1 MKYQKLNYSIIGHF
15 DGWKK
20 FKIVTRKSVTGYTTE
35 EYPEIAIRKAGKSWY
50 VDHLATGLAVV
61 SVGSPTRDAAINNYA
76 ENFKAKVDAFDQ
88 KDGFRNAA
96 ETFQNAPLESDV
108 YAWESVHFCTVYDHR
123 FDAVT
128 SAAKRA
134 GLIVQKA
141 GEGTY
146 LNGGE
151 VDIIGTHEALEG
163 IREMIA
169 KSDAERAEIISEP
182 ALASDPEQKPE
193 PKQEEQPKQPE
204 QPEQAAATPEAE
216 RTAKPEKFFIG
227 TTISGNGWKIYF
239 DGDAQRTR
247 IIFSRDP
254 SADERAEVEDAG
266 FYYSKKM
273 GSWNK
278 KLTFKAYRAALKVAE
293 RLQKIARTA
302 AA

>member
-20 FKIVTRKSVTGYTTE
+20 YKVVTRKSVAGYTTE

-61 SVGSPTRDAAINNYA
+61 SVGSPTRDVAINNYA
-76 ENFKAKVDAFDQ
+76 ENFKAKVDAFDK

-96 ETFQNAPLESDV
+96 ETFQNAPLESEVD
-108 YAWESVHFCTVYDHR
+108 AWETVHFCTVYDHR

-151 VDIIGTHEALEG
+151 VDIIGSHEALEG

-169 KSDAERAEIISEP
+169 KNDAERAETISEP
-182 ALASDPEQKPE
+182 APASDPEQKPE
-193 PKQEEQPKQPE
+193 PKQEEQPE
-204 QPEQAAATPEAE
+204 QPKQAAAAPAAE

-227 TTISGNGWKIYF
+227 TTISGDGWKIFF